1 MPTHCRHQSSFKSQ
15 HCWATR
21 LYTVSKKNWQRI
33 VEKVKVAKCKCV
45 GANNNTLNTCCAT
58 CVVRVCA
65 LQFPREREP
74 RVFQATPTPTGNRQ
88 LLSSLHRARLTRTWS
103 RTLLSGTHCTRA
115 YITPPA
121 MQALLLHDIFPD
133 KFFFLTGCLKW
144 CRSLFSWNTEH

>member
-1 MPTHCRHQSSFKSQ
+1 MSTHCRHQSSFKSQ

-74 RVFQATPTPTGNRQ
+74 RVFQATPTTTGNRQ

-103 RTLLSGTHCTRA
+103 RTVSSVLKLILRHLQCKHFCCTTFSQ
-115 YITPPA
+115 I
-121 MQALLLHDIFPD
+121 I
-133 KFFFLTGCLKW
+133 FFLTGCLKW
-144 CRSLFSWNTEH
+144 CRRSFSWNTEH